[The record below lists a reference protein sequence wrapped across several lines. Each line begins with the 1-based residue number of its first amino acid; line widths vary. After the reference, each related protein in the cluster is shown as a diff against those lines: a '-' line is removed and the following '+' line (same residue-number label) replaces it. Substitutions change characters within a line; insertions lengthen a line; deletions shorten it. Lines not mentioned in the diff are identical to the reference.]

1 MMLDAIRQPSMDW
14 LAVTLHEE
22 QIGKIVT
29 AGNHVVPDID
39 HRWRVIDSGLCG
51 LVSSPRRGDRDIER
65 DARTTSA
72 QLISQEEPARHQPTH
87 AVGDDV
93 VLGEAV
99 LELQSLHRLVEM
111 VGQAGKTDSGWVI
124 VQPGLI
130 LRPVEMLD
138 EKTKVY
144 WRAIN
149 AVDEQHGNL
158 SDIVRLEEIDA
169 GADIENKVIR
179 PPQAFGR
186 MFFAEALIFERG
198 HHTIRGRGSE
208 G

>member
-14 LAVTLHEE
+14 LAVSLHEE

-29 AGNHVVPDID
+29 AGNQFVPDID

-72 QLISQEEPARHQPTH
+72 QLISQEEPARHQPAH

-93 VLGEAV
+93 ILGEAV
-99 LELQSLHRLVEM
+99 LELQCLHRLVEM
-111 VGQAGKTDSGWVI
+111 VGQAGKTDSGWVV

-130 LRPVEMLD
+130 LRTVKMLN
-138 EKTKVY
+138 EKTKVHR
-144 WRAIN
+144 RAIN
-149 AVDEQHGNL
+149 AGHEKHGNL
-158 SDIVRLEEIDA
+158 SGIVGLEEVDA

-179 PPQAFGR
+179 SP
-186 MFFAEALIFERG
+186 
-198 HHTIRGRGSE
+198 
-208 G
+208 